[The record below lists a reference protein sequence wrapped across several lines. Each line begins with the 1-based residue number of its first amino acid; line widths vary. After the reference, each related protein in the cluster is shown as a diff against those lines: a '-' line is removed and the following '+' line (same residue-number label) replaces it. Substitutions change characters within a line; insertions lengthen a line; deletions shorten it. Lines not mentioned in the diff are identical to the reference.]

1 MARRELAVVGGGWAG
16 LAAAVEATLQGD
28 TVTLFEMAPQLGG
41 RARRVDVDGVSLD
54 NGQHILIGAYRET
67 LRLMQVV
74 GVAPADAFV
83 RSPLRL
89 VYPDGHGLKLPPG
102 APLLAFARGVV
113 SVRAW
118 PLRDRLALLAA
129 ATGWAIRG
137 FRCEPA
143 QTVASLTARLP
154 HRVRD
159 DLIDPLCVAALNTPS
174 DNASA
179 SVFLRV
185 IRDALFSGHGS
196 ADLLLPIRR
205 LSELFPEP
213 AARWLKAAGAHIELS
228 QRVERLT
235 REGDQWCVDAIP
247 FDHVVLATTAVEAA
261 RLTSSIDIAWSTQAE
276 ALRYEPIITVYAQS
290 DGTRLPRPM
299 LALQSDRTRWPAQ
312 FVFDQGQL
320 GGRDGLLA
328 FVISGA
334 QAWVDRGAEATCDAT
349 LRQADAML
357 SGLLSSPL
365 RVQRLLTE
373 KRATFSCVP
382 GLQRPPVHVAPG
394 LSAAGDYV
402 AGPYPATLEGALRS
416 AIEAVRASD

>member
-28 TVTLFEMAPQLGG
+28 TVTLFEMAAQLGG

-74 GVAPADAFV
+74 GIAPADAFV

-174 DNASA
+174 
-179 SVFLRV
+179 
-185 IRDALFSGHGS
+185 
-196 ADLLLPIRR
+196 
-205 LSELFPEP
+205 
-213 AARWLKAAGAHIELS
+213 
-228 QRVERLT
+228 
-235 REGDQWCVDAIP
+235 
-247 FDHVVLATTAVEAA
+247 
-261 RLTSSIDIAWSTQAE
+261 
-276 ALRYEPIITVYAQS
+276 
-290 DGTRLPRPM
+290 
-299 LALQSDRTRWPAQ
+299 
-312 FVFDQGQL
+312 
-320 GGRDGLLA
+320 
-328 FVISGA
+328 
-334 QAWVDRGAEATCDAT
+334 
-349 LRQADAML
+349 
-357 SGLLSSPL
+357 
-365 RVQRLLTE
+365 
-373 KRATFSCVP
+373 
-382 GLQRPPVHVAPG
+382 
-394 LSAAGDYV
+394 
-402 AGPYPATLEGALRS
+402 
-416 AIEAVRASD
+416 